1 MNTVE
6 EVRGVGEVCPVVV
19 IKDGPDG
26 AHAIC
31 RGASSKDDGE
41 TSYAPAIPVKGV
53 DTTGAGDAFGA
64 GFLKA
69 WLDGIPITECLRW
82 GNICGGL
89 STTARGGA
97 SATPTLKEVE
107 KWLAKANG

>member
-1 MNTVE
+1 LQAL
-6 EVRGVGEVCPVVV
+6 GKVCRVVV

-31 RGASSKDDGE
+31 HRPSSEGGAQ
-41 TSYAPAIPVKGV
+41 TFYAPAIPVKVV

-69 WLDGIPITECLRW
+69 WLDGKPMPECLRW

-89 STTARGGA
+89 SATARGGA
-97 SATPTLKEVE
+97 TATPTLAEVE
-107 KWLAKANG
+107 RWLKERNS